1 MPTTTEAPAPRMVV
15 RPPGPSAL
23 PRAPTRSKDR
33 EPGIVNPGR
42 IQARREGHAKTVPV
56 REEKST
62 DGR

>member
-23 PRAPTRSKDR
+23 PRAPTRARDR
-33 EPGIVNPGR
+33 EPGSVSPGR
-42 IQARREGHAKTVPV
+42 IQATRVGHAKIVPV

-62 DGR
+62 HGC